1 MKDKRVIRQVLTIYL
16 VCFVA
21 RIFEYFVLRTDQT
34 ILGEAFIHKLFG
46 IIVICLVVRRSGE
59 TLSDIGFVKN
69 DYIRSAVK
77 GLVLGL
83 SMFTI
88 GYFVEI
94 LILMQNRTYAG
105 IRFYVSAY
113 AVDTNIAKQT
123 SVLFILICIIG
134 NFINVL
140 MEEGLFRGL
149 FPRMLNS
156 RRFWNVTSIC
166 SLLFGV
172 WHIVGPVRNYIDGQS
187 SFQGMIANAIMLIVS
202 STLVGLKLAMITYM
216 EGNLYMGMA
225 DHFVNNTIVNLLHIE
240 SSTGAD
246 EMMFLRITV
255 AQTISFFIVLFIFL
269 ERKNHGKKGI
279 INKTESRN

>member
-46 IIVICLVVRRSGE
+46 IIVICLVVKRSGK
-59 TLSDIGFVKN
+59 TLSDIGFV
-69 DYIRSAVK
+69 AVK
-77 GLVLGL
+77 GLALGL
-83 SMFTI
+83 SMFAI

-156 RRFWNVTSIC
+156 RRFWKVTGIC
-166 SLLFGV
+166 SLLFGF

-187 SFQGMIANAIMLIVS
+187 SFQGLVANAIMLIVS

-216 EGNLYMGMA
+216 ESNLYMGMA

-240 SSTGAD
+240 SSTGTD

-279 INKTESRN
+279 INKTISE

>member
-46 IIVICLVVRRSGE
+46 IIVICLVVKRSGK

-69 DYIRSAVK
+69 GYIRSAVK
-77 GLVLGL
+77 GLALGL
-83 SMFTI
+83 SMFAI

-156 RRFWNVTSIC
+156 RRFWKVTGIC
-166 SLLFGV
+166 SLLF
-172 WHIVGPVRNYIDGQS
+172 GQS

-255 AQTISFFIVLFIFL
+255 AQTISFLIVLFIFL
-269 ERKNHGKKGI
+269 GRKNHGKKGI
-279 INKTESRN
+279 INKTISE

>member
-1 MKDKRVIRQVLTIYL
+1 
-16 VCFVA
+16 
-21 RIFEYFVLRTDQT
+21 
-34 ILGEAFIHKLFG
+34 
-46 IIVICLVVRRSGE
+46 
-59 TLSDIGFVKN
+59 
-69 DYIRSAVK
+69 
-77 GLVLGL
+77 
-83 SMFTI
+83 MF
-88 GYFVEI
+88 FH
-94 LILMQNRTYAG
+94 
-105 IRFYVSAY
+105 
-113 AVDTNIAKQT
+113 KQT
-123 SVLFILICIIG
+123 KEVEQVEKFVRSLSITIPAKYEDEIYKLYPTDIYYIVLFILICIIG

-156 RRFWNVTSIC
+156 RRFWKVTDIC
-166 SLLFGV
+166 SLLFGF

-279 INKTESRN
+279 INKTISE

>member
-69 DYIRSAVK
+69 GYIRSAVK
-77 GLVLGL
+77 GLALGL
-83 SMFTI
+83 SMFAI

-156 RRFWNVTSIC
+156 RRFWKVTGIC
-166 SLLFGV
+166 SLLFGF
-172 WHIVGPVRNYIDGQS
+172 WHIVGPVRNYGQS
-187 SFQGMIANAIMLIVS
+187 SLQGMIANAIMLIVS

-255 AQTISFFIVLFIFL
+255 AQTISFLIVLFIFWG
-269 ERKNHGKKGI
+269 RKNHGKKGI
-279 INKTESRN
+279 INKTISE

>member
-1 MKDKRVIRQVLTIYL
+1 MKDKWVIRQILTIYL

-46 IIVICLVVRRSGE
+46 IIVICFVVKRSGE

-69 DYIRSAVK
+69 GYIRSAVK
-77 GLVLGL
+77 GLALGL
-83 SMFTI
+83 SMFAI

-156 RRFWNVTSIC
+156 RRFWKVTGIC
-166 SLLFGV
+166 SLLFGF

-187 SFQGMIANAIMLIVS
+187 SFQGMIANAVMLIVS
-202 STLVGLKLAMITYM
+202 SALVGLKLAMITYM

-255 AQTISFFIVLFIFL
+255 AQTISFLIVLFIFL
-269 ERKNHGKKGI
+269 GRKNHGKKGI
-279 INKTESRN
+279 INKTISE

>member
-77 GLVLGL
+77 GLALGL
-83 SMFTI
+83 SMFAI

-156 RRFWNVTSIC
+156 RRFWKVTGIC
-166 SLLFGV
+166 SLLFGF

-187 SFQGMIANAIMLIVS
+187 SFQGLVANAIMLIVS

-216 EGNLYMGMA
+216 ESNLYMGMA
-225 DHFVNNTIVNLLHIE
+225 DHFVNNTIVNLLHI
-240 SSTGAD
+240 D
-246 EMMFLRITV
+246 LP
-255 AQTISFFIVLFIFL
+255 AQM
-269 ERKNHGKKGI
+269 K
-279 INKTESRN
+279 

>member
-1 MKDKRVIRQVLTIYL
+1 MKDKRVIRQILTIYL

-46 IIVICLVVRRSGE
+46 FIVICLVVKRSGE

-69 DYIRSAVK
+69 GYIRSAVK
-77 GLVLGL
+77 GLALGL
-83 SMFTI
+83 SMFAI

-113 AVDTNIAKQT
+113 AVDTNNAKQI

-156 RRFWNVTSIC
+156 RRFWKVTGIC
-166 SLLFGV
+166 SLLFGF

-202 STLVGLKLAMITYM
+202 SILVGLKLAMITYM

-240 SSTGAD
+240 SSTGKD

-255 AQTISFFIVLFIFL
+255 AQTISFLIVLFIFL
-269 ERKNHGKKGI
+269 ERKNHGKKEI
-279 INKTESRN
+279 INKAISE